1 VPGRGP
7 SPQGTVR
14 VLIQNPQQVSAPD
27 LPSAGVAAL
36 DRPSSNA
43 PSPRVVA
50 RTVLVVVAIGIALYL
65 VYLLR
70 RPVGWL
76 LIATFLA
83 VALSGPVNFLNAR
96 MRRGFA
102 ITIVYLGMLAVPL
115 ALGSLIVPPLV
126 REGNN
131 LAENA
136 PQYASDVTKFVNEN
150 ERLRKINKDY
160 DVTRTLQDEAEKLPA
175 KLGGAA
181 STLRDVGFGI
191 VNSIFALV
199 TILILTA
206 FMLGGGRGWI
216 NAGLRYL
223 PKDRAERIDRV
234 LGRAAKAVGNYVAG
248 ALAQASVA
256 GLLAYLVL
264 SILGVPFAAPLAVI
278 IFFLDLIPLIG
289 ATIGAVLVGVV
300 TLFSDFPTATIVWV
314 IFSIVYQQVENN
326 LIQPQIQR
334 RAVNINPFLV
344 VVAVLFGAALLG
356 ILGALVA
363 VPVAASL
370 QIAIREY
377 AEYRGIRPRPGEPP
391 SDPPDDPPVEGPDG
405 DSPEGEPPKEE
416 APKARRRKRSGP
428 AEGTAPA

>member
-1 VPGRGP
+1 
-7 SPQGTVR
+7 

-136 PQYASDVTKFVNEN
+136 PQYARDVTKFVNEN

-216 NAGLRYL
+216 NASLRYL

-314 IFSIVYQQVENN
+314 IFSIIYQQVENN

>member
-1 VPGRGP
+1 MPGRGP
-7 SPQGTVR
+7 SLQGTVR

-136 PQYASDVTKFVNEN
+136 PQYARDVTKFVNEN